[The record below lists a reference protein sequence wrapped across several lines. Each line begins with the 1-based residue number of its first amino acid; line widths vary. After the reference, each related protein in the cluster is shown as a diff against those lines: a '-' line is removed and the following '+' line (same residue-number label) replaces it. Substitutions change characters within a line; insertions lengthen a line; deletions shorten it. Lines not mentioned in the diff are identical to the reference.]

1 MKYLLTTLLL
11 YAFTANAQVPFTK
24 KYKDCDITDT
34 CLYCGDTRATYTKN
48 IAGKFQRSLDHSSVK
63 WMSTSGRLYFEIAV
77 DSTGHSC
84 VLSIKDEVHM
94 NDLTEN
100 IRRCINNL
108 WDWTPAKLGGRAI
121 NSTVI
126 LELYF
131 IGDAA
136 SVKFIKPEDAH

>member
-1 MKYLLTTLLL
+1 MKYFITLISYLLQQQ
-11 YAFTANAQVPFTK
+11 TAQLPFPK
-24 KYKDCDITDT
+24 KYKDCDIKDT
-34 CLYCGDTRATYTKN
+34 CIYCGDIHAMYTKN
-48 IAGKFQRSLDHSSVK
+48 ITSKIQRSLDHGAAK
-63 WMSTSGRLYFEIAV
+63 WMSTSGRIFYEINV

-94 NDLTEN
+94 SDLTEN
-100 IRRCINNL
+100 VRRCINNL
-108 WDWTPAKLGGRAI
+108 WDWTPAMLAGHPI

-136 SVKFIKPEDAH
+136 SVKFIKPEETH